1 MKKII
6 FISFFLVLSLYTM
19 AQCSVCTKTS
29 MQMGERPAEG
39 MNTGIVYLMLMPFAI
54 VGFLFYKWWKNNQ
67 EASEESN

>member
-1 MKKII
+1 
-6 FISFFLVLSLYTM
+6 M